1 MVASTEAAVTLPT
14 WATTPSPRREKMA
27 HMANDLVT
35 FLRSRLD
42 EEEQLAHAA
51 SPAPWSANAEHDE
64 VLAADGE
71 TVADGFALSSSKQLR
86 ATVDHI
92 VRHDP
97 ARVLREVEAKRRIL
111 DDLERF
117 IAGGRDLPTDERAA
131 GKATAS
137 GIVRLL
143 ALPYSDHPA
152 YRAEWRP

>member
-1 MVASTEAAVTLPT
+1 MT
-14 WATTPSPRREKMA
+14 
-27 HMANDLVT
+27 HMANDLAT
-35 FLRSRLD
+35 FLRTRLD
-42 EEEQLAHAA
+42 EEEQLARAA

-71 TVADGFALSSSKQLR
+71 TVADGFALSSKQLR

-143 ALPYSDHPA
+143 ALPYCNHPA

>member
-1 MVASTEAAVTLPT
+1 
-14 WATTPSPRREKMA
+14 MA

-35 FLRSRLD
+35 FLRSRLE
-42 EEEQLAHAA
+42 EEEQLARAA
-51 SPAPWSANAEHDE
+51 SPAPWSATAEHDE

-143 ALPYSDHPA
+143 ALPYADHPA